1 MTLPENLERLLIDR
15 EMNELPED
23 ARWLLER
30 YLEERPEY
38 RKEANSTRETLSLAR
53 RTLRQAAPAPAPLPE
68 FPRLRPSAQHRWKP
82 FALWPAIC
90 LFCLTIG
97 WLAGQ
102 KYSMEEPISRPM
114 AVVPAVESIPET
126 VSVTPPAAVAAE
138 PEREIWSVRRWM
150 PQVASD
156 RKAVSRKSVIEWEEP
171 FKPRWK
177 GASL

>member
-23 ARWLLER
+23 ARSLLER
-30 YLEERPEY
+30 YLEEHPEY
-38 RKEANSTRETLSLAR
+38 RDEAVLTQETLGLAR
-53 RTLRQAAPAPAPLPE
+53 RTLRRAASAPSPLPE
-68 FPRLRPSAQHRWKP
+68 FPRLRPSAQSGWRP
-82 FALWPAIC
+82 LVLWPAIC
-90 LFCLTIG
+90 LFCLATG

-102 KYSMEEPISRPM
+102 KYSANEPASRPIAVNPGVEPIPEPVSIT
-114 AVVPAVESIPET
+114 PAV
-126 VSVTPPAAVAAE
+126 AVAAKPGE
-138 PEREIWSVRRWM
+138 EIWSIRRWT
-150 PQVASD
+150 PQVSSD

>member
-1 MTLPENLERLLIDR
+1 MTLPENLDRLLIDR

-23 ARWLLER
+23 AKWLLER
-30 YLEERPEY
+30 YLEEHPEY
-38 RKEANSTRETLSLAR
+38 RKEVVATRETLSLAR
-53 RTLRQAAPAPAPLPE
+53 RTLRQASPAPSPLPE
-68 FPRLRPSAQHRWKP
+68 LPRLRPSAQHSWKP

-90 LFCLTIG
+90 LFCLATG
-97 WLAGQ
+97 WMAGQ
-102 KYSMEEPISRPM
+102 KYSGNEPSSRPI
-114 AVVPAVESIPET
+114 AAQPAVEPIPEP
-126 VSVTPPAAVAAE
+126 VSITPALAVAAK
-138 PEREIWSVRRWM
+138 PEKEIWSVRRWM